1 MFLCG
6 LWHGASFN
14 FVIWGMYHGLFLA
27 FERWL
32 KYPKSLKNIKQFSFD
47 SFKQNLIATKE
58 LSNMS
63 SKITIIISNLKRF
76 IKFNLNEYFRVI
88 VTFQIVVIGWVL
100 FRMESIDSLIK
111 MIDIIFSFNFESPN
125 LDNNIIF
132 IIIGFGGWHLSS
144 VRIKE
149 RIKISWIN
157 LPASLQGIIAGIFS
171 IGIYNI
177 GISAPKAFIY
187 FQF

>member
-1 MFLCG
+1 
-6 LWHGASFN
+6 
-14 FVIWGMYHGLFLA
+14 
-27 FERWL
+27 
-32 KYPKSLKNIKQFSFD
+32 
-47 SFKQNLIATKE
+47 
-58 LSNMS
+58 
-63 SKITIIISNLKRF
+63 
-76 IKFNLNEYFRVI
+76 
-88 VTFQIVVIGWVL
+88 
-100 FRMESIDSLIK
+100 MESIDSLIK

-125 LDNNIIF
+125 LDKNIIF

-157 LPASLQGIIAGIFS
+157 LPASIQGTIAGILS